1 MTSYHPPNAE
11 RLAKKK
17 AWKRAN
23 YEKKRGIKLC
33 ANCHG
38 EIPIGSYSRKY
49 CPECA
54 IELHGP
60 MVLAGVIHNAR
71 KHFSQLAEVNPS
83 EAEKILSEI
92 EGEEGPGFRNLLLD
106 GIPEKIFNSKHGG
119 D

>member
-11 RLAKKK
+11 RSAKKK
-17 AWKRAN
+17 AWKRAY

-33 ANCHG
+33 VECHG

-54 IELHGP
+54 IELYGP
-60 MVLAGVIHNAR
+60 AKFAEVVYYAR
-71 KHFSQLAEVNPS
+71 KYFSQLAEINS
-83 EAEKILSEI
+83 IEAERILSEI

-106 GIPEKIFNSKHGG
+106 GIPERVLNGKSGG
-119 D
+119 E